1 MHGGIQELN
10 GGFTAYTK
18 SGDGGAMAGT
28 VEVLLIDDDPDLLE
42 LGRIFLEQA
51 GYGVTPI
58 LSASAALQI
67 LKRRRFDAIVSD
79 YHMADMDGIDLLKRL
94 RTQDDKTPFIIF
106 TGRSRESVAV
116 EALNC
121 GADFFIQ
128 KGGSPTSRFGELAR
142 KISYAV
148 ARRQAEEDLAAK
160 NAELE
165 QAYAD
170 LAEKQEA
177 LAVSEERLRQVAETI
192 PISYYVYDLTHHRY
206 LYISPAYE
214 QIWGRSRDEIY
225 QNPDAFHIAIH
236 ADDLERVLEAILA
249 EHEHG
254 IPLDIEYRIIRP
266 DSSMR
271 WIHTRTF
278 PIADPS
284 GDSRKVAG
292 YSEDITD
299 RKEIEDSLKMHSMI
313 VQNMA
318 EGVVMVSAPTGR
330 IIYANPRFETMFGYG
345 PGELAGRHISTVN
358 APDDRSAADTAAE
371 IIRNLQEEGRWS
383 GEVHN
388 IRKDGTDFWCSA
400 HVSPLV
406 LSPYGQVWIGVH
418 EDITRKKQ
426 TEATLRESE
435 ERYYKLVQ
443 SIPDYVIVHRMGTI
457 LFINQAAA
465 SSFGYPADELI
476 GSNLF
481 QYLTPESRQVAAGM
495 MERRMMGEKN
505 PPYEIS
511 VLTRNGEVKVARVSG
526 VLIQFEGGLA
536 SLNVLTDITAEKRA
550 TDELEETNQL
560 FSRFIEFSP
569 IYTYI
574 KEVTATESR
583 VLYASENFHDMIGF
597 PGREI
602 AGKKMEDLFPLPFAE
617 KMTADDWQV
626 ITDGQVLRLQEHFLG
641 KDYIS
646 VKFPIIQ
653 KHRTLLGGYTIDITE
668 LKQIEAA
675 LHEAN
680 QKVRLLSSLTRHDVY
695 NQLSVL
701 YGLFGF
707 MEEDGNPR
715 TARYAAKAMEACAHI
730 RSIVE
735 FTREYEDF
743 GTVQSG
749 WYRIRPI
756 IESAKSE
763 VDLDGIRVENQVS
776 DDLEVYAD
784 PVIRKVFATFLEN
797 AVRHGER
804 ITRITFSSSHT
815 GEDLIITCADDGIGI
830 PPEEKSHIFNH
841 GYGKNTGIGLFLAR
855 EILSITRLSIR
866 ECGVYGE
873 GARFEILVP
882 AGAFRVSE

>member
-18 SGDGGAMAGT
+18 SGDGGGMAGT
-28 VEVLLIDDDPDLLE
+28 IEVLLIDDDPDLLE

-51 GYGVTPI
+51 GYGVTPMR
-58 LSASAALQI
+58 SAGAALQI
-67 LKRRRFDAIVSD
+67 LVKQRFDAIVSD
-79 YHMADMDGIDLLKRL
+79 YHMEDMDGLDLLKRL
-94 RTQDDKTPFIIF
+94 RTQDDKTPFIVF
-106 TGRSRESVAV
+106 TGRSSEEVAV

-121 GADFFIQ
+121 GADFYIQ
-128 KGGSPTSRFGELAR
+128 KGGSPTSRFGELVR
-142 KISYAV
+142 KISYVV
-148 ARRQAEEDLAAK
+148 AKKKAEEDLAAK

-165 QAYAD
+165 QAY
-170 LAEKQEA
+170 EEITVKQEA
-177 LAVSEERLRQVAETI
+177 LAASEERLRQLAETI
-192 PISYYVYDLTHHRY
+192 PISYYVYDLTNQRF
-206 LYISPAYE
+206 LYVSPAYE
-214 QIWGRSRDEIY
+214 QIWGRSRDELY
-225 QNPDAFHIAIH
+225 KNPDAYRDSIH
-236 ADDLERVLEAILA
+236 PDDLETVLEAVLA
-249 EHEHG
+249 EYEHG
-254 IPLDIEYRIIRP
+254 IPLEIEYRIIRP
-266 DSSMR
+266 DSTVR

-284 GDSRKVAG
+284 GDSCKVAG

-299 RKEIEDSLKMHSMI
+299 RKEIEESLKLHSLI
-313 VQNMA
+313 IENMA
-318 EGVVMVSAPTGR
+318 EGVVMVSATTGT
-330 IIYANPRFETMFGYG
+330 IIYANPRFEKMFGYG
-345 PGELAGRHISTVN
+345 PGELTGRHVSTVN
-358 APDDRSAADTAAE
+358 APDDRSPEETAAE
-371 IIRNLQEEGRWS
+371 IIRSLQEEGGWS

-400 HVSPLV
+400 HVSPIELH
-406 LSPYGQVWIGVH
+406 PYGQVWISVH
-418 EDITRKKQ
+418 EDITRKKRA
-426 TEATLRESE
+426 EATLRESE

-443 SIPDYVIVHRMGTI
+443 SIPDYVLVHRMGTI
-457 LFINQAAA
+457 VFINQAAA
-465 SSFGYPADELI
+465 SSFGYSADELI
-476 GSNLF
+476 GSDLM
-481 QYLTPESRQVAAGM
+481 QYLTPESRQVVVDM
-495 MERRMMGEKN
+495 MDRRLMGEKN

-511 VLTRNGEVKVARVSG
+511 ILTRNGEVKIARVSG
-526 VLIQFEGGLA
+526 VLIQYEGGLA

-550 TDELEETNQL
+550 KDELEETNQL

-583 VLYASENFHDMIGF
+583 VLYASENFRDMIGF

-626 ITDGQVLRLQEHFLG
+626 ITNGEVLRLQEHFLG
-641 KDYIS
+641 RHYIS

-653 KHRTLLGGYTIDITE
+653 KKRTLLGGYTIDITDM
-668 LKQIEAA
+668 KQIEAA

-701 YGLFGF
+701 YGLIGF
-707 MEEDGNPR
+707 IQEDGDPKIV
-715 TARYAAKAMEACAHI
+715 RYAAKAMEACAHI
-730 RSIVE
+730 KAIVG

-749 WYRIRPI
+749 WYRISPI

-763 VDLDGIRVENQVS
+763 VDLDGIRVENQIP

-804 ITRITFSSSHT
+804 ITRITFSSSYS
-815 GEDLIITCADDGIGI
+815 GEDLIITCVDDGIGI

-866 ECGVYGE
+866 ECGVFGE